1 MIVHYDQADL
11 FYAVMDKSLVIA
23 RTTADISMLN
33 LSDHLQCY
41 SKYIIQLTCTKVIKQ
56 TV

>member
-33 LSDHLQCY
+33 LSDHLQYY
-41 SKYIIQLTCTKVIKQ
+41 SIYIIQLTCTKVIKQ